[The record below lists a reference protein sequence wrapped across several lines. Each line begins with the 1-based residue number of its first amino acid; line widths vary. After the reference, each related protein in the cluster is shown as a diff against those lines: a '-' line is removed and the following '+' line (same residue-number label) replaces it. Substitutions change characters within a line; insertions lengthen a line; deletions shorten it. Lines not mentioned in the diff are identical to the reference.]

1 MVGFMAF
8 VGGTLILGW
17 YYSAI
22 LFLAPISCFDQVLEE
37 DPNVNRLVRSRLQS
51 SVFKRH
57 CSPSCTPS
65 LTSRRLFNRKTPSS
79 SGNLSSRIH
88 YWHAP
93 TSFSSSTRSI
103 SSNPNLPRVS
113 SLDIISYL
121 MELGRMTM
129 IMRLLVSNPARV
141 EC

>member
-1 MVGFMAF
+1 MAF
-8 VGGTLILGW
+8 VGGPLILGCR
-17 YYSAI
+17 YSAI

-51 SVFKRH
+51 SVFKRRR
-57 CSPSCTPS
+57 SPFCTSS

-88 YWHAP
+88 YSHGP

-103 SSNPNLPRVS
+103 FSNPSLPRVS
-113 SLDIISYL
+113 SSDIISYL
-121 MELGRMTM
+121 MELGRMIM
-129 IMRLLVSNPARV
+129 ITRLLVSSLARV
-141 EC
+141 ER